1 MEEVQNNIPIIE
13 ITTVIGC
20 KIRCVY
26 CPQNRLIRKYIKK
39 SNITTMPFETFKNCL
54 DKIPQQV
61 DIHFSG
67 MSEPWLNPECT
78 NMVLHAHQKG
88 HEIAVYTTTVG
99 MSPKDVEKIRQI
111 PFRAFSV
118 HLPDKE
124 QYSKITID
132 DNYLQTLETISK
144 GSIRNIEYMT
154 MGTLPSEVRRLLK
167 KRIAKTSML
176 SRAGNIEGKMDVPTP
191 TKLKGPI
198 RCRSCGDLLNH
209 NVLLP
214 NGDVLLCCMDYG
226 MKHMLGNLISSD
238 YTSLFNSEEFHKLQ
252 KGLNDDSL
260 DILCRYCEN
269 ASTLDEYNLTKKENM
284 VGKVKKYVNRFLCRD

>member
-1 MEEVQNNIPIIE
+1 M
-13 ITTVIGC
+13 
-20 KIRCVY
+20 
-26 CPQNRLIRKYIKK
+26 
-39 SNITTMPFETFKNCL
+39 SFETFKNCL

-99 MSPKDVEKIRQI
+99 MCPKDVEKIRQI

-124 QYSKITID
+124 RYSKITID
-132 DNYLQTLETISK
+132 DNYLETLETISK

-154 MGTLPSEVRRLLK
+154 MGTLPSEVRQLLK
-167 KRIAKTSML
+167 KRISKTSMM
-176 SRAGNIEGKMDVPTP
+176 SRAGNLEGKKDIVSPSR
-191 TKLKGPI
+191 LKGPI
-198 RCRSCGDLLNH
+198 ICRSCGDLLNH

-214 NGDVLLCCMDYG
+214 NGDVLVCCMDYG
-226 MKHMLGNLISSD
+226 MQHVLGNLISSD
-238 YTSLFNSEEFHKLQ
+238 YASLFNSTEYQKL
-252 KGLNDDSL
+252 KSGLEDDSIN
-260 DILCRYCEN
+260 ILCRYCEN
-269 ASTLDEYNLTKKENM
+269 ASTLGEYNLPEDKNLSS
-284 VGKVKKYVNRFLCRD
+284 KVKKYINELVHQADRLRM